1 MPCFVTC
8 LWAWSY
14 RVYSWR
20 MGFHHVL
27 ICSMQ
32 ISPVSVDMYEHIKK
46 KKMIIKL
53 IPFHWQL
60 SVGNY
65 NLEVSLFLSALLH
78 TPFPSSKALFCQS
91 KGSSAQGLEFSLP
104 SSENRTGV
112 WKISY
117 WELWNDK
124 WELDSIS
131 ARTVLPS
138 GYVCAQ
144 RGGNVFRFYWSD
156 TSDGPSVFGLLMPWP
171 WCWWVSGKASSPA
184 KSLLFHFCRIQLK
197 FFGYLNW

>member
-32 ISPVSVDMYEHIKK
+32 ISPVSVDMYEHVKK

-144 RGGNVFRFYWSD
+144 RGGNVQTLLKWHQWWSQCVR
-156 TSDGPSVFGLLMPWP
+156 TAHALAMVLVGVRQSKQPSQEFTIPLLQNT
-171 WCWWVSGKASSPA
+171 A
-184 KSLLFHFCRIQLK
+184 
-197 FFGYLNW
+197 